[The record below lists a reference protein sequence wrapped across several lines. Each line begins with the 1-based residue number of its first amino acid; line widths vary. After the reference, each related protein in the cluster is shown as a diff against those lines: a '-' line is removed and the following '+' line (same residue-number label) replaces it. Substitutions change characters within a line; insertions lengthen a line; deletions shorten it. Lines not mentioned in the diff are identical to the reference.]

1 MGLARK
7 SSLEHSK
14 FYQFFS
20 RSTYDYGVASGS
32 EQANTTLA
40 VDAVTNLVTSEIIYF
55 TAVENITISN
65 CEITLDEL

>member
-1 MGLARK
+1 MVLARK

-14 FYQFFS
+14 FYRFF
-20 RSTYDYGVASGS
+20 RSTYAYGVALGS

-65 CEITLDEL
+65 CEITLFKL